1 MSQVIKKYFIWFS
14 SLAFFG
20 ICLPHFAFGAD
31 PAVPHVEL
39 TRVLE
44 HGATETLKL
53 RCAPDLKGTQ
63 EFFCELQRFRN
74 GVELKTI
81 SVYSK
86 QTKEILKS
94 FFQILP
100 EGALKEKAVET
111 EREVAGLLYAW
122 NVTYGDKTLKGNLTA
137 DKKEERRE
145 LMKAMLSLE
154 GALSS
159 QFFRW

>member
-1 MSQVIKKYFIWFS
+1 MSRPLITH
-14 SLAFFG
+14 FG
-20 ICLPHFAFGAD
+20 WIASFALLLLCAPHFAFGD
-31 PAVPHVEL
+31 EVSIPHVEL

-63 EFFCELQRFRN
+63 EFFCELQRYRN

-86 QTKEILKS
+86 QTKEIMKS

-100 EGALKEKAVET
+100 EGALKEKAAET
-111 EREVAGLLYAW
+111 EREVAGLIYAW
-122 NVTYGDKTLKGNLTA
+122 NVTYGDKSLKGNLTA